1 MSETLPTKTHDGF
14 HLSQTKIELPL
25 DNASN
30 ASLDPKLQMDL
41 LLCHLF
47 VNAQRCISDITRIGE
62 DYESVVRTLL
72 EQGVIADRRQMQGR
86 PPDGIERR

>member
-1 MSETLPTKTHDGF
+1 MSETLPTETHDGF
-14 HLSQTKIELPL
+14 HLSQTKIELSL
-25 DNASN
+25 DNAC
-30 ASLDPKLQMDL
+30 LDPKLQMDL